1 MATFGR
7 KLNENQVKQFGRKV
21 VNASVYYGRK
31 AGDIAERTGPMISV
45 IGAGTGNPALMLR
58 APRAV
63 RQAASGRGAGGAGHD
78 AKSVSPST

>member
-45 IGAGTGNPALMLR
+45 IGAGTGNPALM
-58 APRAV
+58 
-63 RQAASGRGAGGAGHD
+63 AAGAGIGMAGKATSNLLKKD
-78 AKSVSPST
+78 